1 MTIQLEEAFSLN
13 LPSWKLVH
21 QGENTG
27 VLFSKGELRIKLM
40 SYKNESIGTVSRMG
54 QTFFK
59 IKGSYTT
66 EEALLSV
73 KEYLDKAFPGM
84 S

>member
-1 MTIQLEEAFSLN
+1 MTLQLEEAFSLS
-13 LPSWKLVH
+13 LPSWKFVH
-21 QGENTG
+21 KGENTG

-40 SYKNESIGTVSRMG
+40 SYKSESIGTVSRMG

-59 IKGSYTT
+59 VRENSH

-84 S
+84 N